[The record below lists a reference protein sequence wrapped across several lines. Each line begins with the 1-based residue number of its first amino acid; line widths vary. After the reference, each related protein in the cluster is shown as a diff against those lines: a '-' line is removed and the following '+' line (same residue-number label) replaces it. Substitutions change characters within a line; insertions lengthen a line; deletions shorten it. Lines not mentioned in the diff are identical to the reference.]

1 MVIVQGMILLH
12 ILNWFVIHLVEA
24 IHLEKILILVGLNLL
39 VLFLLIVL
47 IIGAAMIKLEPGI
60 VRVKVLFF
68 LLEENHGF
76 ATLLKDLSV

>member
-1 MVIVQGMILLH
+1 MIT
-12 ILNWFVIHLVEA
+12 
-24 IHLEKILILVGLNLL
+24 LVGLNLL
-39 VLFLLIVL
+39 VLFLKIVL
-47 IIGAAMIKLEPGI
+47 IIGAAMIKLELKI

>member
-12 ILNWFVIHLVEA
+12 ILNWFVTLQLIHVDPNA
-24 IHLEKILILVGLNLL
+24 V
-39 VLFLLIVL
+39 VLFLKIVL

-76 ATLLKDLSV
+76 VILLKDLSV